1 MKNILWAFLFSI
13 FFNFPANS
21 QCNSDP
27 IFTSLGL
34 PGVYP
39 PAIQIPNL
47 PLPLGIVDGI
57 LGSNYNQTLTL
68 VVLEDTTMDIGS
80 FLPSAAVSAMNL
92 AGISTTMTLDVN
104 HVTFDVKGLPDG
116 INYQCDIATC
126 EYPSAIDGC
135 VQLNGIPTVSGTFS
149 VAIDMLINIQVPAI
163 TDPLLGTVIFAATS
177 FDIPQFTAQTYD
189 MLITAATSVYDD
201 SYDVTIFPNPT
212 SDIATLFFK
221 DPSDVIVYNIF
232 GEQVIS
238 LKDIRGN
245 IVFNKQAI
253 GSGLFFV
260 RISSQGYNTLTKL
273 IIK

>member
-1 MKNILWAFLFSI
+1 MKNILWILLFI
-13 FFNFPANS
+13 FSFSFYSKA
-21 QCNSDP
+21 QCNADP
-27 IFTSLGL
+27 VFTSLGL

-47 PLPLGIVDGI
+47 PLPLGIIDGI
-57 LGSNYNQTLTL
+57 LGTNYNQTVTL

-80 FLPSAAVSAMNL
+80 LLPSTAVSAMNL

-104 HVTFDVKGLPDG
+104 HVTFDVQGLPNG

-126 EYPSAIDGC
+126 EYPSSIDGC
-135 VQLNGIPTVSGTFS
+135 IQLNGIPTVSGTFS
-149 VAIDMLINIQVPAI
+149 VAVDMLINIQVPAI
-163 TDPLLGTVIFAATS
+163 TDPILGTVIFPATA

-201 SYDVTIFPNPT
+201 SYDMMIFPNPT
-212 SDIATLFFK
+212 LDIATLFFK
-221 DPSDVIVYNIF
+221 EPSDVIVYNIF
-232 GEQVIS
+232 GEQVINF
-238 LKDIRGN
+238 KDVHGK
-245 IVFNKQAI
+245 IVFKKEKI

-260 RISSQGYNTLTKL
+260 SISSKTYNTLTKL

>member
-1 MKNILWAFLFSI
+1 MKNILWILLFI
-13 FFNFPANS
+13 FSFSFYSKA
-21 QCNSDP
+21 QCNADP
-27 IFTSLGL
+27 VFTSLGL

-47 PLPLGIVDGI
+47 PLPLGIIDGI
-57 LGSNYNQTLTL
+57 LGTNYNQTVTL

-80 FLPSAAVSAMNL
+80 LLPSTAVSAMNL

-104 HVTFDVKGLPDG
+104 HVTFDVQGLPNG

-135 VQLNGIPTVSGTFS
+135 IQLNGIPTVSGTFS
-149 VAIDMLINIQVPAI
+149 VAVDMLINIQVPAI
-163 TDPLLGTVIFAATS
+163 TDPILGTVIFPATA

-201 SYDVTIFPNPT
+201 SYDMMIFPNPT
-212 SDIATLFFK
+212 LDIATLFFK
-221 DPSDVIVYNIF
+221 EPSDVIVYNIF
-232 GEQVIS
+232 GEQVINF
-238 LKDIRGN
+238 KDVHGK
-245 IVFNKQAI
+245 IVFKKEKI

-260 RISSQGYNTLTKL
+260 SISSKTYNTLTKL